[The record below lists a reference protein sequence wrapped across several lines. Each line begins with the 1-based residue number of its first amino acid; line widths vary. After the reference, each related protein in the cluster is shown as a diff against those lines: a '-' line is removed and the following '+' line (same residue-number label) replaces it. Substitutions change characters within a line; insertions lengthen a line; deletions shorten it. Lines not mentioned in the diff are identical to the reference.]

1 MSHLTTHLAVM
12 PWNYHSLLDVHLK
25 KNYFSDLFTTNCLGF
40 NGVKNVT
47 NTFLCGT
54 KNGLPATLKDFL
66 SVYQLGTVN
75 TSTARRLTDDEKP
88 TQMARCKVFV
98 VTTLAA
104 QLWVPNKIIF
114 SLWILTTFHLS
125 NVWCQTSDQNQQS
138 LGFTSEGI
146 IPHSLGNGVCVGGC
160 FCTSTLTASLPV
172 GLGVFVP
179 SCVWSLFNCGPVT
192 YLETSPTYYF
202 SCHQQDDLEESCV
215 KKKKNRKKKASV
227 KSDFR
232 CIV

>member
-1 MSHLTTHLAVM
+1 MDCQPQS
-12 PWNYHSLLDVHLK
+12 
-25 KNYFSDLFTTNCLGF
+25 
-40 NGVKNVT
+40 
-47 NTFLCGT
+47 
-54 KNGLPATLKDFL
+54 KDFL

-125 NVWCQTSDQNQQS
+125 NIWCQTSDQNQQS

-202 SCHQQDDLEESCV
+202 SCHQQDDLEESRV
-215 KKKKNRKKKASV
+215 KKKKKPVLNQI
-227 KSDFR
+227 SDAWCKCSSLQVLPVLSR
-232 CIV
+232 VMCSTQCEVNIIQNGSRNLTTDYERL

>member
-1 MSHLTTHLAVM
+1 MWHQKWIASHTQRLPKCLSAR
-12 PWNYHSLLDVHLK
+12 
-25 KNYFSDLFTTNCLGF
+25 NC
-40 NGVKNVT
+40 
-47 NTFLCGT
+47 
-54 KNGLPATLKDFL
+54 
-66 SVYQLGTVN
+66 QHVN
-75 TSTARRLTDDEKP
+75 TSTARRLTDDEKS

-202 SCHQQDDLEESCV
+202 SCHQQDDLEESRV
-215 KKKKNRKKKASV
+215 KKKKCMV
-227 KSDFR
+227 
-232 CIV
+232 